1 MQHSKQ
7 LECCTQ
13 LCFMQS
19 CETLSL
25 LLKAERDVSPV
36 GGCRGKLPVTLTL
49 TLFFLVTLI
58 SKGSFPSQLNQL
70 LV

>member
-36 GGCRGKLPVTLTL
+36 GGCRGELPVTLTL
-49 TLFFLVTLI
+49 TLQFT
-58 SKGSFPSQLNQL
+58 PSI
-70 LV
+70 